1 MTPDETIGIIELED
15 SLAGA
20 ERPKEVPP
28 GQYIGEIQD
37 VQIPTS
43 GKGNQ
48 YFAVTF
54 VIPPDQLPADIRD
67 DYTDGARLFWNRVL
81 VPVAGN
87 RRALY
92 NLRLFVEALGLD
104 ANTTQVDP
112 NEWMGRRAK
121 LRVVAG
127 TYLGET
133 RAEIR
138 AVEKAEEVAPR
149 RQAPPQAA
157 KPARAAA
164 RGRR

>member
-1 MTPDETIGIIELED
+1 MADETIGIIELED
-15 SLAGA
+15 SLSGA
-20 ERPKEVPP
+20 EKPKEIPP

-54 VIPPDQLPADIRD
+54 IIPPEQLPDDLRD
-67 DYTDGARLFWNRVL
+67 DYGDGARLFWNRVL
-81 VPVAGN
+81 VPVGGN

-92 NLRLFVEALGLD
+92 NLRLFIEALGLD
-104 ANTTQVDP
+104 SNTTQIDP
-112 NEWMGRRAK
+112 NEWMGRKAK
-121 LRVVAG
+121 LRVVTG
-127 TYLGET
+127 TYLGEN

-138 AVEKAEEVAPR
+138 AVEKAEDIAPR
-149 RQAPPQAA
+149 RKAPEPVAA
-157 KPARAAA
+157 KPRAAA